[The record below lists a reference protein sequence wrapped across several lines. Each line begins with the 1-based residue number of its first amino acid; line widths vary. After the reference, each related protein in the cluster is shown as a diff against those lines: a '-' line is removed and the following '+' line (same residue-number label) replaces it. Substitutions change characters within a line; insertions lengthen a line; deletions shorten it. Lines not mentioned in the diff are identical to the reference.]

1 MRSRAAALPSCGGH
15 LADERPL
22 SFFSG
27 ARITGPTFEF
37 DADGGQGS
45 LPCPDLGCDHVGVTH
60 SIHTHPPRRASVW
73 SPSETRKANAPP
85 KPASTR

>member
-45 LPCPDLGCDHVGVTH
+45 LPCPDLGCDHVGVTP
-60 SIHTHPPRRASVW
+60 SIHTLHVGPAYGPLLLRLARLT
-73 SPSETRKANAPP
+73 PPP